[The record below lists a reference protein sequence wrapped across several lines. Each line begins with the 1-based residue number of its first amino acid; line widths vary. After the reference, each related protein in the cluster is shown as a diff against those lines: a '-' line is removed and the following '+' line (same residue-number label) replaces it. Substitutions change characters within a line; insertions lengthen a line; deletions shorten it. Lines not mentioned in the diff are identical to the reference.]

1 MRNMILFLLCFIF
14 IFGTVF
20 ATDTEELY
28 KKSSNQFLKSQAVQA
43 KFTDAQLDQD
53 LLEAAIFHQVNVE
66 RAKIKLAA
74 LKYHKKLATVARRNS
89 QMMAKLE
96 QLQQEEKVLEV
107 NERLGVIFKENGIM
121 WKGKIDEYVS
131 LAGTK
136 SAVKDETDPA
146 IIQKAPYDS
155 YGLFVEKL
163 FKFLMSS
170 KYHRERILNPQF
182 KFTGV
187 GVFRGNFE
195 DKDSVYITQE
205 FGEEILN

>member
-1 MRNMILFLLCFIF
+1 MRNMILFLLCIIF
-14 IFGTVF
+14 IFGTIF

-28 KKSSNQFLKSQAVQA
+28 NKSSTQFLKSQALQA

-74 LKYHKKLATVARRNS
+74 LKHHRKLVTVARRNS

-96 QLQQEEKVLEV
+96 QLQEEKIVEV
-107 NERLGVIFKENGIM
+107 NERLGIIFKENGIM

-136 SAVKDETDPA
+136 SAAKYETVPTK
-146 IIQKAPYDS
+146 IKKAPYDS
-155 YGLFVEKL
+155 YNLFVEKL

-170 KYHRERILNPQF
+170 KPHRERILNPQF

-195 DKDSVYITQE
+195 GKDSVYITQE